1 MFKNFKRVQYVFNL
15 KNRVFKMNYNYPG
28 TFFRLCILGGLFI
41 FLMLCSFKNPLV
53 YQKDKEGFIKI
64 FDGKSLKNWEGDS
77 TYWRVENG
85 AIVGEVTSAT
95 LLKRNSFLI
104 WRGGCPDNFE
114 LKVEYRIS
122 GKGNSGINYRSEDVK
137 GNPYALK
144 GYQAD
149 IDGQN
154 QYTGQNYEER
164 GRCIVAFRG
173 QKVML
178 PNVKEEVS
186 SLVKNNVWTATIVTG
201 VLGNIDSLKEHIND
215 GWNEYHLI
223 VKGNHLQ
230 HFINGVLMSDVT
242 DDDKA
247 NRKFSG
253 LLGVQVH
260 VGPPMKVEY
269 RNFRIRNLK

>member
-1 MFKNFKRVQYVFNL
+1 M
-15 KNRVFKMNYNYPG
+15 YNYFRPLI
-28 TFFRLCILGGLFI
+28 RLCFLYGLFLFFI
-41 FLMLCSFKNPLV
+41 LNSFKTPLLAQRNNV
-53 YQKDKEGFIKI
+53 GFIKI
-64 FDGKSLKNWEGDS
+64 FDGKSLNGWEGDS

-85 AIVGEVTSAT
+85 EIVGEVTPAT
-95 LLKRNSFLI
+95 LLKKNTFLI
-104 WRGGCPDNFE
+104 WRGGITGDFE
-114 LKVEYRIS
+114 LKAEYRIS
-122 GKGNSGINYRSEDVK
+122 KNGNSGINYRSEEVK
-137 GNPYALK
+137 DLPYALK

-178 PNVKEEVS
+178 PNVKES
-186 SLVKNNVWTATIVTG
+186 IPSLVKNNVWTASV
-201 VLGNIDSLKEHIND
+201 VKAALGDIDSLKEHIND
-215 GWNEYHLI
+215 GWNDCHLI

-242 DDDKA
+242 DNDPV

-269 RNFRIRNLK
+269 RNFMLKKLK